1 MRITAGGVYRVLA
14 PPSAIADALAAGG
27 WAPVLVPPAP
37 STAEFYRTLAAAAG
51 LASWFGG
58 NLDALWDSLTDLT
71 GPTALILE
79 RWTRLARAEPTEWP
93 RILAV
98 LEERARIDPPFA
110 VVLA

>member
-1 MRITAGGVYRVLA
+1 MSITAGGVYRILA
-14 PPSAIADALAAGG
+14 PAEAIADALSATG
-27 WAPVLVPPAP
+27 WSAVVVPPAS
-37 STAEFYRTLAAAAG
+37 STAQVYRELAAAAG
-51 LASWFGG
+51 LAAWFGA

-79 RWTRLARAEPTEWP
+79 RWTRLAAAEPGDWP

-98 LEERARIDPPFA
+98 LEERTRTDPPFA